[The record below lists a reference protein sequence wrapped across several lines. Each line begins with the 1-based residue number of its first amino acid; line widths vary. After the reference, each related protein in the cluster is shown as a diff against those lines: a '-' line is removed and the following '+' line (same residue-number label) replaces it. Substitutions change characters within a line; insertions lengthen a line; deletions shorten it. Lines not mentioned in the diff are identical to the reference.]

1 MIKAE
6 QKSFTRRGGETKG
19 KERNATK
26 VAARNDIDEQEGVA
40 TARALSVCAWT
51 GTGGV

>member
-19 KERNATK
+19 RERNATK

-40 TARALSVCAWT
+40 RALSVCAWT